1 MKVRPADGGDDV
13 LIERSPAGA
22 WGWVGLRLA
31 PGGTRAGAA
40 PSDAPVDQHHLAARS
55 ADHAW
60 LAAQSSA
67 GRASRFELRYLND
80 PRSTLLR
87 AVLLGQVYRPP
98 GGGDQEVVADARAL
112 RDRLAQLPGHLRGTP
127 LTAGEVR
134 GELRPFEPDLG
145 SVYEVRKRLC
155 SAPCTRGDTG
165 RQICFA
171 VVPFD
176 AGGLGWD
183 VVWAELAE
191 LPARALVSVCL
202 EPYQLSPGLRVRL
215 GRLAEEYARLAV
227 PGTTVP
233 TWSVPTA
240 ADPFAA
246 AVAPLY
252 LDAAHRYLANA
263 YRVRISVASEAPL
276 PARFAESVAA
286 ALGPGHPAGAGL
298 PGGGTAA
305 ALTRPAGHEA
315 ELAWQHVAV
324 TGQGWLDTAYRQG
337 TPPGQLREEER
348 ILCDLVDVRESAA
361 AFRLPYQ
368 VPWRRPLF
376 DSGDPP
382 AAPSPTAPWRRPLPV
397 RYDVF
402 VSYSHVNAEWVHTVL
417 VPRLRG
423 AGLRVVLDSD
433 DFRIGAPTLTEI
445 ERAVE
450 ESRRTLLVL
459 TPAYLTSEWA
469 EFENLLTQTADPAN
483 RRRRLIPVLL
493 EPVSLPARIAM
504 LSHLD
509 LTRPRGVEDGLRRLI
524 GQLLAE
530 RANV

>member
-1 MKVRPADGGDDV
+1 MLVERAD
-13 LIERSPAGA
+13 AGA
-22 WGWVGLRLA
+22 WAWVGLRLA
-31 PGGTRAGAA
+31 PGGARPGAA

-60 LAAQSSA
+60 LAAQCVA

-80 PRSTLLR
+80 PRSKLLR

-112 RDRLAQLPGHLRGTP
+112 RDRLAEVPGHLRSAP
-127 LTAGEVR
+127 LTSAEVR
-134 GELRPFEPDLG
+134 RELRPFAPDLG
-145 SVYEVRKRLC
+145 SVYEVRKRL
-155 SAPCTRGDTG
+155 SWSPCTRRDTG
-165 RQICFA
+165 RQVCFV

-176 AGGLGWD
+176 AGGLAWD
-183 VVWAELAE
+183 SVWAELAE

-202 EPYQLSPGLRVRL
+202 EPYQVSPGLRMRL
-215 GRLAEEYARLAV
+215 GRLAEEYARLAT

-233 TWSVPTA
+233 TWSVPAA

-252 LDAAHRYLANA
+252 LEAAHRYVAHA

-276 PARFAESVAA
+276 PPRFAESVAA
-286 ALGPGHPAGAGL
+286 AVSPGGPAGAGL

-305 ALTRPAGHEA
+305 LTRPVGHEA

-324 TGQGWLDTAYRQG
+324 TGQGWLDEAYRQG

-382 AAPSPTAPWRRPLPV
+382 ASPAPTAPRRQPLPV

-402 VSYSHVNAEWVHTVL
+402 VSYSHVDAEWVHTVL

-450 ESRRTLLVL
+450 VSRRTLLVL

-493 EPVSLPARIAM
+493 EPVALPARVAM

-509 LTRPRGVEDGLRRLI
+509 LTRPRGVEDGLRRLV

-530 RANV
+530 RATV